1 LRPVAAQ
8 ERILLM
14 DLLRGLAMFGV
25 LWSNLNDWYGV
36 DDPHTTI
43 QHIFRWIQDYVIESR
58 FYTLLGF
65 LFGYG
70 FAIQLMR
77 AEERGADVRVMFYR
91 RMAALL
97 AIGMV
102 HGLFLWRGDI
112 LTGYAIAGAF
122 LALFRRWPPRALVAA
137 AAVMLAVVP
146 ALEFIGV
153 AVFHI
158 HLPPWPD
165 QRRVDWVYTH
175 GSIVQVAAMGREG
188 YLFWY
193 RRWAPF
199 VLPPF
204 LSLFLLGLCTAKT
217 KLLERLS
224 TDRPRLIRISLW
236 AAASVF
242 AGYALLRGTAYLWPG
257 EGAKAAANPLRQSVF
272 WVLNHGPIWSGALM
286 YASALAAVAANP
298 ATVSRLRPLAAIGQM
313 SLTTYL
319 TQTLISVTL
328 FYPFGFGLYG
338 HATLLQIFAIAI
350 VVFSLQMA
358 ASLWWL
364 KRYRF
369 GPMEWLWRSI
379 AYLEWQ
385 PRRREPAA

>member
-1 LRPVAAQ
+1 
-8 ERILLM
+8 
-14 DLLRGLAMFGV
+14 
-25 LWSNLNDWYGV
+25 
-36 DDPHTTI
+36 
-43 QHIFRWIQDYVIESR
+43 
-58 FYTLLGF
+58 
-65 LFGYG
+65 
-70 FAIQLMR
+70 
-77 AEERGADVRVMFYR
+77 
-91 RMAALL
+91 
-97 AIGMV
+97 
-102 HGLFLWRGDI
+102 
-112 LTGYAIAGAF
+112 
-122 LALFRRWPPRALVAA
+122 
-137 AAVMLAVVP
+137 
-146 ALEFIGV
+146 
-153 AVFHI
+153 
-158 HLPPWPD
+158 
-165 QRRVDWVYTH
+165 
-175 GSIVQVAAMGREG
+175 MGREG

-204 LSLFLLGLCTAKT
+204 LSLFLLGLCTAKA
-217 KLLERLS
+217 KLLERVS

-242 AGYALLRGTAYLWPG
+242 VGYALLRGTAYLWPG
-257 EGAKAAANPLRQSVF
+257 EGAKAAPNPLRQSVF

-298 ATVSRLRPLAAIGQM
+298 AAVARLRPLAAIGQM

-338 HATLLQIFAIAI
+338 HATHLQIFAIAT

-369 GPMEWLWRSI
+369 GPIEWLWRSI